1 MLTCP
6 QGTLE
11 HEESKSLRIQL
22 ELNQI
27 KAEVDRKLAEKDEE
41 LDNLRWDSWK
51 TFSVSTAA
59 RFRLSPP
66 EGLPVCPPRRSH
78 QRTLESM
85 QATLDAEAKSR
96 NEAVRLRKK
105 MEGDLNEM
113 EVQLNHANRQAAESQ
128 KLLRNLQVQLKVSPG
143 PEPPAEPTCSVR
155 LPIHRSSNLLR
166 WLQDLQ
172 MELDETVHRN
182 EELKEQAVVT
192 ERRNNLL
199 AAEVEELRA
208 LLEQNDRARKLA
220 EHELLEATERVNLLH
235 SQVRGRGRTKR
246 RFS

>member
-1 MLTCP
+1 
-6 QGTLE
+6 
-11 HEESKSLRIQL
+11 
-22 ELNQI
+22 
-27 KAEVDRKLAEKDEE
+27 
-41 LDNLRWDSWK
+41 
-51 TFSVSTAA
+51 
-59 RFRLSPP
+59 
-66 EGLPVCPPRRSH
+66 
-78 QRTLESM
+78 M

-128 KLLRNLQVQLKVSPG
+128 KLLRNLQVQFKVSPYD
-143 PEPPAEPTCSVR
+143 
-155 LPIHRSSNLLR
+155 NLLNQQVLSVCCFLKPLPGWR
-166 WLQDLQ
+166 LQDIQL
-172 MELDETVHRN
+172 ELDETLHQN

-235 SQVRGRGRTKR
+235 SQVQI
-246 RFS
+246 

>member
-1 MLTCP
+1 M
-6 QGTLE
+6 
-11 HEESKSLRIQL
+11 
-22 ELNQI
+22 
-27 KAEVDRKLAEKDEE
+27 
-41 LDNLRWDSWK
+41 
-51 TFSVSTAA
+51 
-59 RFRLSPP
+59 
-66 EGLPVCPPRRSH
+66 
-78 QRTLESM
+78 
-85 QATLDAEAKSR
+85 DAEAKSR

-128 KLLRNLQVQLKVSPG
+128 KLLRNLQVQIKASPYHQRIIKI
-143 PEPPAEPTCSVR
+143 SVFR
-155 LPIHRSSNLLR
+155 LCAHSYDLH
-166 WLQDLQ
+166 LQDIQL
-172 MELDETVHRN
+172 ELDETVHQN

-235 SQVRGRGRTKR
+235 SQVQIW
-246 RFS
+246 